1 MAIPSSQLRAGA
13 SALVR
18 IFSPKPRTPPQQQEL
33 NLFKRLSAVGY
44 TDGEVA
50 TAIDDYTKEGG
61 KFVKKAELDQ
71 YIKAFRRF
79 KRYRHILEVGEWMAQ
94 KFVLKPKDNAIHL
107 WAIAKVKGIAAAENY
122 FNDLP
127 PSSRVRCTYEKLLN
141 CYCTEKMDDKALDLF
156 KKMTEQNMIHTPVPF
171 NHLMMMHIRL
181 GEPEKAIR
189 LGEELKKA
197 NIEPNTSTCNLLM
210 SSYSYLNDFEGVER
224 VLKEMTVENSKLVN
238 WTTYSNLANIY
249 VQAGDH
255 EKARM
260 ALKALEK
267 EIGGHERAAYNFMI
281 SIYARMGDLDNVHRV
296 WKSLKSGC
304 NVIWNMNYITMI
316 RTLDNL
322 NDIDGL
328 KECFEEWEKVCSN
341 YDARLPSTVIGA
353 YLRHDRLEEAESV
366 LQSMLGKSKGHFFYA
381 CETLVNFYLKRH
393 GVKQAMKIM
402 EKATSEAVNHGWKP
416 RQDTI
421 DGFLDCFKLERDVKG
436 AEELYKLMKRI
447 NCVNDHFYE
456 MLLQIYSD
464 AGQKLH
470 NVRERIKRDGV
481 EISSELEDLV
491 ASVSS

>member
-1 MAIPSSQLRAGA
+1 MAIPSSRLRAGA

-18 IFSPKPRTPPQQQEL
+18 IFSPKPRTPPQQEL

-50 TAIDDYTKEGG
+50 SAIHDYTKEG
-61 KFVKKAELDQ
+61 KIVNKAELDQ

-107 WAIAKVKGIAAAENY
+107 WAIAKVKGITAAENY

-156 KKMTEQNMIHTPVPF
+156 KKMTEQNMIDTPVPF

-197 NIEPNTSTCNLLM
+197 NIEPNTST
-210 SSYSYLNDFEGVER
+210 S
-224 VLKEMTVENSKLVN
+224 ENSKLVN
-238 WTTYSNLANIY
+238 WTTYSHLANIY

-267 EIGGHERAAYNFMI
+267 EIGGHERDAYNFMI
-281 SIYARMGDLDNVHRV
+281 SIYARMGDLENVHRV

-353 YLRHDRLEEAESV
+353 FLRHDKLEEAESV
-366 LQSMLGKSKGHFFYA
+366 LQSMLSKSKGHFFYA

-402 EKATSEAVNHGWKP
+402 EKVTSEAVNHGWKP

-421 DGFLDCFKLERDVKG
+421 DEFLDCFKLESDVKG
-436 AEELYKLMKRI
+436 AEELYELMKRI

-456 MLLQIYSD
+456 MLLQIYAG